1 MNLQRNIK
9 MCIPMR
15 EIFWGKVYKF
25 YGVLAMTECL
35 VFQPA
40 ALGSYL

>member
-1 MNLQRNIK
+1 
-9 MCIPMR
+9 MR

-35 VFQPA
+35 VIQPV
-40 ALGSYL
+40 ALEPTYYTYRLGTYMLVK